1 MAKEGTQYVKMPYVV
16 KGMDL
21 SFSGILSFCED
32 LVGSN
37 SEILKETKKEVVS
50 KKKQIKKKVVNKNIK
65 QQQYSI

>member
-1 MAKEGTQYVKMPYVV
+1 MPYVV

-37 SEILKETKKEVVS
+37 SEILKETKKELVS
-50 KKKQIKKKVVNKNIK
+50 KKKQIKKKVINKNIK